1 MFQDGLK
8 LCGNSFVNTQGETLS
23 NNQIVFTIQPTQLS
37 LGVDV
42 KTDPHINRKIVK
54 EDVNHWAGEMHHIF
68 LHLQTGDRNMVTQK
82 QDALL

>member
-42 KTDPHINRKIVK
+42 KTDPLKSTEK
-54 EDVNHWAGEMHHIF
+54 
-68 LHLQTGDRNMVTQK
+68 
-82 QDALL
+82 